1 MTATLAVSML
11 DGAPTQT
18 EHEARFGPLPRIAPD
33 RLLAMIEASGLK
45 GRGGAKFPAHRKLRA
60 LAAQHGR
67 KVVVGNGAEGEPASA
82 KDRMLLAANPHLV
95 LDGLHLVGQLTGA
108 QARFLYAPAIPAA
121 ADDRGVHCVQSP
133 RYFLAGEESALA
145 SKLSGGPGL
154 PTYKRPPVFER
165 GVQGRPTLVH
175 NVETLAHIALIARY
189 GPDWFRATESMLVT
203 VTRADG
209 IPRVAQVPVNSR
221 IGDLVGA
228 SVRSEPAS
236 GAMGTV
242 AEVLVGGYHGGWL
255 PAALAAD
262 RPLATMPGAGVLVG
276 LGPDR
281 CGLVETARVATYL
294 ATESAR
300 QCGPCLSAL
309 PLIAE
314 ALRLLARRGR
324 QPGARER
331 LERWAGLVVGRG
343 GCHHP
348 DGSVRFV
355 RSALQV
361 FAPEIALHER
371 GLCRASTFEP
381 FLPVT

>member
-1 MTATLAVSML
+1 MTATLAESML
-11 DGAPTQT
+11 DGAPTVAG
-18 EHEARFGPLPRIAPD
+18 HEARFGPLPQIPPD

-60 LAAQHGR
+60 LAARHGR

-82 KDRMLLAANPHLV
+82 KDRTLLAANPHLV

-108 QARFLYAPAIPAA
+108 QCRFLYAPTIPKAA
-121 ADDRGVHCVQSP
+121 TERGVHCVQSP

-145 SKLSGGPGL
+145 SRLSGGPGL

-165 GVQGRPTLVH
+165 GVHGRPTLVH
-175 NVETLAHIALIARY
+175 NVETLAQIALIARY

-209 IPRVAQVPVNSR
+209 IPRVAQVPAGVR
-221 IGDLVGA
+221 IGDLIGVGA
-228 SVRSEPAS
+228 S
-236 GAMGTV
+236 
-242 AEVLVGGYHGGWL
+242 EVLVGGYHGGWL

-262 RPLATMPGAGVLVG
+262 RPLATMPGAAVIVG

-281 CGLVETARVATYL
+281 CGLVETAHVATYL
-294 ATESAR
+294 ANESAR

-314 ALRLLARRGR
+314 TMRLLARRGR

-331 LERWAGLVVGRG
+331 LERWAGLVAGRG

-348 DGSVRFV
+348 DGSVRFI

-361 FAPEIALHER
+361 FAPEIALHESGR
-371 GLCRASTFEP
+371 CRASTYQP
-381 FLPVT
+381 LLPVT